1 MNSLPIRD
9 QTWLVPQ
16 ISIHIN
22 SRNVWTF
29 VFVRLFFAFLESRKR
44 DHDEKNTLG
53 KNINTSVTSTPPWR
67 YKKGGYFHG
76 HFKDGKRNGEARKI
90 TAITQWRDKMTPA
103 ADIQMSFFG
112 IFFVLKGWK
121 GGHIGVPSSKRT
133 CQQVGLVLWEQN
145 PQLNQ
150 ETAQCRVPSCMPMAI
165 STRAPRIFGGARANV
180 LQIPDFSEA
189 FQKGPNESQWA
200 IDWTFA
206 LSCPKHNL
214 ILMFFFPHNMGSPEM
229 VTLYAWPHSPW
240 LSACEWK
247 KTHGFLGQF
256 LR

>member
-112 IFFVLKGWK
+112 IFFRVKGMERGSYWC
-121 GGHIGVPSSKRT
+121 SK
-133 CQQVGLVLWEQN
+133 
-145 PQLNQ
+145 
-150 ETAQCRVPSCMPMAI
+150 
-165 STRAPRIFGGARANV
+165 
-180 LQIPDFSEA
+180 
-189 FQKGPNESQWA
+189 FQKNLPASRPRALGTESTTQPRNRA
-200 IDWTFA
+200 VQGT
-206 LSCPKHNL
+206 L
-214 ILMFFFPHNMGSPEM
+214 
-229 VTLYAWPHSPW
+229 LYANGDIYSG
-240 LSACEWK
+240 
-247 KTHGFLGQF
+247 T
-256 LR
+256 